1 MRKLYLK
8 IYIAV
13 LAAIVL
19 FALLAGL
26 SWKYFSTEAER
37 GGASR
42 WQMQLI
48 RSVSGQMFAQDI
60 SLEAAQATLNKLN
73 ADTKLDLGLYSSSQQ
88 RIAFAGDAPP
98 LTMPNHVRDA
108 MLERRRNRGRDPSG
122 REPNGRDPSPQ
133 RPAQAISQGQ
143 VEGSPMF
150 AISLPGDR
158 ALLVTGYAPRRPQG
172 GPMGPGPFGFIG
184 MLLLIAAG
192 IGAGSYPVIRKLT
205 KQLESLR
212 ASVDRF
218 GRGELSERA
227 VVQGKDEVGA
237 LAASFNTSAQ
247 RIEQQI
253 AAQRSLLANAS
264 HELRSPLARLKMA
277 LTLNDSGAEAQRNI
291 AELDDLIEE
300 ILLASRLDASFG
312 SQPIKTS
319 PTDLAGLA
327 AEECAR
333 TGAQLH
339 LVGANLSPEVSPEV
353 SPNAS
358 PEVDHSREQ
367 SQVNTYGDWT
377 LPVDAKL
384 IRRLIRNL
392 LENAKRYAPQSN
404 ASCLIASTKN
414 AITITVEDRG
424 PGVELAQRERIFEP
438 FYRLPGTSEKSG
450 GVGLGLSLCRQIVR
464 HHNGEIVCTSREGEG
479 SRFIVTLP
487 R

>member
-1 MRKLYLK
+1 MRQLYLK
-8 IYIAV
+8 IYAAV

-19 FALLAGL
+19 FTVLAGL

-37 GGASR
+37 SGASR

-48 RSVSGQMFAQDI
+48 RSVSAQMFPEDI
-60 SLEAAQATLNKLN
+60 SLAVAQATLDKLN
-73 ADTKLDLGLYSSSQQ
+73 ADTKLDLGLYSASHQ
-88 RIAFAGDAPP
+88 RMAFAGELLP
-98 LTMPNHVRDA
+98 LQLPTNTRDA
-108 MLERRRNRGRDPSG
+108 MLERRRNRGKDPSG
-122 REPNGRDPSPQ
+122 QDP
-133 RPAQAISQGQ
+133 Q
-143 VEGSPMF
+143 VAPRSVQVLTDGPPMF

-158 ALLVTGYAPRRPQG
+158 ALLIAGYAPRRPQAG
-172 GPMGPGPFGFIG
+172 AMGPGPLGFIG

-212 ASVDRF
+212 TTVDRF
-218 GRGELSERA
+218 GQGELSARA
-227 VVQGKDEVGA
+227 IVQSKDEVGA

-277 LTLNDSGAEAQRNI
+277 LTVPDSGLEAQRNI

-300 ILLASRLDASFG
+300 ILLASRLEASDG
-312 SQPIKTS
+312 KQALKLSA
-319 PTDLAGLA
+319 TDVAGLA

-333 TGAQLH
+333 TEAQLR
-339 LVGANLSPEVSPEV
+339 LMGD
-353 SPNAS
+353 AS
-358 PEVDHSREQ
+358 S
-367 SQVNTYGDWT
+367 DWT
-377 LPVDAKL
+377 LDIDAKL

-392 LENAKRYAPQSN
+392 LENAKRYAPQSH
-404 ASCLIASTKN
+404 ADCSIESTRKS
-414 AITITVEDRG
+414 IVLVIEDRG

-438 FYRLPGTSEKSG
+438 FYRLPGASEKTG

-464 HHNGEIVCTSREGEG
+464 HHDGQIVCASREGGG

>member
-48 RSVSGQMFAQDI
+48 RSVSGQMFPQDI
-60 SLEAAQATLNKLN
+60 SLEAAQATLDKLN

-88 RIAFAGDAPP
+88 RIAYAGDAPP
-98 LTMPNHVRDA
+98 VVMPNNVRDA
-108 MLERRRNRGRDPSG
+108 MLERRRNRGKEASG
-122 REPNGRDPSPQ
+122 RDLNNQ
-133 RPAQAISQGQ
+133 RSGSGMTQGPA
-143 VEGSPMF
+143 EGSPMF

-205 KQLESLR
+205 KQLEALR

-312 SQPIKTS
+312 SQPLKTGL
-319 PTDLAGLA
+319 TDLAGLA
-327 AEECAR
+327 AEECAK

-339 LVGANLSPEVSPEV
+339 LVGPTVIPVHDPEHEPTH
-353 SPNAS
+353 AHTL
-358 PEVDHSREQ
+358 DHIYS
-367 SQVNTYGDWT
+367 DWT

-392 LENAKRYAPQSN
+392 LENAKRYAPQTP
-404 ASCLIASTKN
+404 ASCTIASTKI
-414 AITITVEDRG
+414 AITIAVEDRG

-438 FYRLPGTSEKSG
+438 FYRLPGTSEKTG

-464 HHNGEIVCTSREGEG
+464 HHRGEIVCTSREGGG